1 MGSVVLEDVGGSI
14 SLWGFAWV
22 MFAAAAGSGLVAA
35 AASLFKR
42 QTGDDEG
49 EFAGGYNALAAIVDR
64 R

>member
-14 SLWGFAWV
+14 SPWGFAWV

-42 QTGDDEG
+42 NGDDNDG
-49 EFAGGYNALAAIVDR
+49 ELAGGYNALAAMVDR